1 MVATIHPTVA
11 TEVIGVGISRRMV
24 NRISIYD
31 VQRVTEIRR
40 HDGKSLCVCL
50 LQEGGYQDA
59 ETSLAFPFLRTDNLT
74 LFLNLCDETTRVH
87 EFAESIR
94 KRRLGKEQW
103 DLN

>member
-1 MVATIHPTVA
+1 MVTTIHPTVP
-11 TEVIGVGISRRMV
+11 TKVIEVDISRRMV
-24 NRISIYD
+24 NRKSIYD
-31 VQRVTEIRR
+31 ALPVAEIWR

-50 LQEGGYQDA
+50 LQEGGYKDA
-59 ETSLAFPFLRTDNLT
+59 ETSLSFSFLRTDNLT